1 MIDMTPEE
9 LITEELKKSLD
20 SRLLE
25 IIPFNVTIIDR
36 QYRIIRANG
45 RFESAFGE
53 WRGKYCYEAYKGRR
67 EPCVNCRAM
76 KSFDDGRERV
86 MDEVGLDRR
95 GHRAHYLCHI
105 APICREEG
113 EVSFILGMSHDIT
126 ESKDRER
133 EYDIFFERVPCY
145 ITIIDRDYKIIR
157 ANNLFKETFG
167 NPIGEYCYKIYK
179 RRSSRC
185 PRCPAAKSFADHDTH
200 SAEQVG
206 VTRKGRTAHYVV
218 TTSPLT
224 RDEEEIQHVI
234 EISTDVTEMKMLE
247 KEMLEAERLAAVGQ
261 TVAGLAHSIKNIL
274 MGLEGGKYI
283 VSVGLKKN
291 QPEMI
296 SQGWEM
302 LERNFDKTTSLVKDF
317 LNFAKGQR
325 PEVRMSDPRALVAE
339 IVDLYKEVA
348 AKAGIELKGELDRD
362 VKPAPLDPKG
372 IHTCLTNL
380 VSNAID
386 ACQLSERT
394 DRMVSIRTF
403 DEKGRL
409 VFEVDDNG
417 MGMDCEIK
425 RKIFTTFFTTK
436 GGGGTGLGLLT
447 TRKIV
452 QEHGGIIDVKSRR
465 GKGARFRI
473 ELPRKRLQQLLDGSN
488 APQAENENTPVKES
502 S

>member
-1 MIDMTPEE
+1 MA
-9 LITEELKKSLD
+9 KKNNIPDKMKEMFNSK
-20 SRLLE
+20 LLE

-36 QYRIIRANG
+36 DYRIIRANS

-53 WRGKYCYEAYKGRR
+53 WRGKKCYEAYKGFN
-67 EPCVNCRAM
+67 EPCPNCRAM
-76 KSFDDGRERV
+76 KSFGDGRERV
-86 MDEVGLDRR
+86 MDEVGLDRMGR
-95 GHRAHYLCHI
+95 RAHYLCHI
-105 APICREEG
+105 APIRQEKG
-113 EVSFILGMSHDIT
+113 EVSHILGMSHDIT

-133 EYDIFFERVPCY
+133 EYNIFFERVPCY

-185 PRCPAAKSFADHDTH
+185 PRCPAARTFVDGATH

-206 VTRKGRTAHYVV
+206 VTRRGRNAHYVV
-218 TTSPLT
+218 TTSPLS

-234 EISTDVTEMKMLE
+234 EISTDVTGMKALE
-247 KEMLEAERLAAVGQ
+247 KEMLDAERLAAVGQ

-291 QPEMI
+291 NKEMI
-296 SQGWEM
+296 AQGWEM
-302 LERNFDKTTSLVKDF
+302 LERNFDKTTTLVKDF
-317 LNFAKGQR
+317 LNFAKGQL
-325 PEVRMSDPRALVAE
+325 PEVKMIDPNSLVEE
-339 IVDLYKEVA
+339 IIGLYKDVA
-348 AKAGIELKGELDRD
+348 AKAGIELRAELAMDL
-362 VKPAPLDPKG
+362 KTAPLDPKG

-386 ACQLSERT
+386 ACQMSERT
-394 DRMVSIRTF
+394 DRMVCIRTL

-417 MGMDCEIK
+417 SGMDCEIK

-452 QEHGGIIDVKSRR
+452 QEHGGMLVVQSRK

-473 ELPRKRLQQLLDGSN
+473 ELPRKRLIQLMGKQISS
-488 APQAENENTPVKES
+488 QAENEKAPAKEIS
-502 S
+502 